1 MNQYRIDENRS
12 IKMIRIQTSEYMS
25 KWKKEYNKIGY
36 RKKNRSKPKLFMKFL
51 LKFTNLKKSKD
62 FIKRPKKKKKVKTNG
77 VGKMIENLPKII
89 NLKIIN

>member
-36 RKKNRSKPKLFMKFL
+36 RKKNRSKPKLFIKFL
-51 LKFTNLKKSKD
+51 LKFTNLKK
-62 FIKRPKKKKKVKTNG
+62 
-77 VGKMIENLPKII
+77 IERFH
-89 NLKIIN
+89 